1 MTRTRKAV
9 CLILAAMLAG
19 SGAALLLASHIGDIH
34 GRVGRM
40 PWFLVVIGSVW
51 LVAEALDR

>member
-1 MTRTRKAV
+1 
-9 CLILAAMLAG
+9 MLAG